1 VTFGALAAEEL
12 ERQCQMLFDNNPLPA
27 WIYDVKTLA
36 FRKVNDA
43 AVRVYGYSRA
53 EFLAMTIGD
62 IRPPQDLA
70 ALRANVSTQHELYQH
85 SGPWRHRKK
94 NGEILL
100 VNIISHEIQGNGSRL
115 VIVEDITEKVASD
128 EKFRILFEQS
138 SDAYF
143 ILAGDVVI
151 QCNATAARMLR
162 APAPDTLIGLPL
174 FTLAP
179 ERQPDG
185 KSSAEMAE
193 EARRILKAQGL
204 YRRDWIHR
212 RLDGTEFSVEVTL
225 TPIRIGHR
233 ILTLAIWHDLTDR
246 RLFESAL
253 EKARDEAQAAARLK
267 SEFLATMSHEIR
279 TPMNAVIALTE
290 LLLDTP
296 LSSEQKGF
304 VDTIH
309 VAGEALLA
317 TINDILDFSRIEA
330 GRLEM
335 ENGNLDLQSA
345 ADECV
350 RLVSE
355 TARQKALPI
364 HVEIDPQIPEK
375 LRGDGRRLKQ
385 VLLNLLANAV
395 KFTERGEIRLSVASE
410 LRQCETTRLRFV
422 VADTGI
428 GIPPPAQAQI
438 FEPFRQSDASTTRRY
453 GGTGLGLAIAK
464 RLVELMGGEIGV
476 ESQPG
481 VGSRFWF
488 TLPFA
493 IAAQA
498 EPVEAKPAAPAF
510 SAHTGRILVAEDNP
524 VNQKVTRA
532 LIHKLGYEVDIA
544 PDGLQAVAAVR
555 ATSYDAVL
563 MDCNM
568 PGMDGFEA
576 TRKIRASESGGPV
589 PIIALTAHAL
599 DGDRD
604 KCIAAGMD
612 DYLAKPIRLETLK
625 EKLETWIGRAGVRCA
640 ALRG

>member
-1 VTFGALAAEEL
+1 
-12 ERQCQMLFDNNPLPA
+12 
-27 WIYDVKTLA
+27 
-36 FRKVNDA
+36 
-43 AVRVYGYSRA
+43 
-53 EFLAMTIGD
+53 
-62 IRPPQDLA
+62 
-70 ALRANVSTQHELYQH
+70 
-85 SGPWRHRKK
+85 
-94 NGEILL
+94 
-100 VNIISHEIQGNGSRL
+100 
-115 VIVEDITEKVASD
+115 
-128 EKFRILFEQS
+128 
-138 SDAYF
+138 
-143 ILAGDVVI
+143 
-151 QCNATAARMLR
+151 
-162 APAPDTLIGLPL
+162 
-174 FTLAP
+174 
-179 ERQPDG
+179 
-185 KSSAEMAE
+185 MAD
-193 EARRILKAQGL
+193 EARRILRDQRH
-204 YRRDWIHR
+204 YRQDWIHR

-225 TPIRIGHR
+225 TPVRIGHR
-233 ILTLAIWHDLTDR
+233 TLSLAIWHDLTDR

-253 EKARDEAQAAARLK
+253 EKARDEAHAAARLK

-296 LSSEQKGF
+296 LSGEQKGF

-317 TINDILDFSRIEA
+317 TINNILDFSRIEA

-335 ENGNLDLQSA
+335 ENDKLDLRSA
-345 ADECV
+345 VDECV

-355 TARQKALPI
+355 TARHKELPVQ
-364 HVEIDPQIPEK
+364 VEIDPRIPEK
-375 LRGDGRRLKQ
+375 LCGDGRRLKQ
-385 VLLNLLANAV
+385 VLVNLLANAV

-410 LRQCETTRLRFV
+410 LRVPETTRLRFI

-428 GIPPPAQAQI
+428 GIAPEVQAQI

-476 ESQPG
+476 ESRVG

-493 IAAQA
+493 IMGSTNTA
-498 EPVEAKPAAPAF
+498 EPKSPSPAPPAP
-510 SAHTGRILVAEDNP
+510 TGRILVAEDNP
-524 VNQKVTRA
+524 VNQKVMRA
-532 LIHKLGYEVDIA
+532 LIEKLGYKVDIVS
-544 PDGLQAVAAVR
+544 DGLQAVMAVQ

-576 TRKIRASESGGPV
+576 TRAIRICESGGHV

-604 KCIAAGMD
+604 KCITAGMD

-625 EKLETWIGRAGVRCA
+625 ERLGTWIGRGAGARYA
-640 ALRG
+640 ALPD